1 MTTAAKNAEM
11 VKNEEIQSLKDPEKG
26 EVVSAEDEAE
36 DRGRKRPKDET
47 ASQLKKYALTG
58 VILLSFLTGSV
69 SQDCKKCL
77 VPFQTQPRFRDF
89 STASEVRLSWTWP
102 TSSKRTSASSA

>member
-1 MTTAAKNAEM
+1 MTTAAKNAKME
-11 VKNEEIQSLKDPEKG
+11 KNEEIQSLKDKDPEKG

-36 DRGRKRPKDET
+36 DRGRKKPKDET

-69 SQDCKKCL
+69 SQDCKKCF
-77 VPFQTQPRFRDF
+77 VPFHAQPRF
-89 STASEVRLSWTWP
+89 
-102 TSSKRTSASSA
+102 